1 MASTLQVSVIEGRN
15 LSLSIGAEPYVKLEL
30 DDHMFQ
36 TSPVKG
42 SSTPVGTMHKWLKD
56 FKMPVLKDSV
66 LQVLLCQDKTTLGT
80 ALIPLGPVISSGT
93 QVQWYKL
100 KDGTEKVMGEVCLVL
115 RIAAGL
121 PTAEP
126 SPSKPVPSSVSSVP
140 SAAIPVAAA
149 SAPPKTTPQP
159 LKPVPTKP
167 TASPN
172 LKTPTKASSSKIDTK
187 QSKQDKE
194 KQRPVKKVKASGK
207 DGRVLQSIP
216 VIGLVVGALGL
227 LWVGLGKPKFYEVQE
242 GDTLCA
248 VGVCFNRNFKEI
260 YKKNPQILDPNVIY
274 PGDKIRID

>member
-15 LSLSIGAEPYVKLEL
+15 LSLSVGAEPYVKLEL
-30 DDHMFQ
+30 GDHKFQ

-56 FKMPVLKDSV
+56 FKMPVSKESV
-66 LQVLLCQDKTTLGT
+66 LQVLLCEDKTTLGT

-100 KDGTEKVMGEVCLVL
+100 KDGTEKIMGEVCLVL

-121 PTAEP
+121 PPAEP
-126 SPSKPVPSSVSSVP
+126 SPAKPVPSSVSSVP
-140 SAAIPVAAA
+140 SAAIPAAAA

-167 TASPN
+167 TASPTF
-172 LKTPTKASSSKIDTK
+172 KKPSKDPSKIDAK
-187 QSKQDKE
+187 QSKQEKE
-194 KQRPVKKVKASGK
+194 KQRPVKKVKADGK
-207 DGRVLQSIP
+207 DGVLQSIP